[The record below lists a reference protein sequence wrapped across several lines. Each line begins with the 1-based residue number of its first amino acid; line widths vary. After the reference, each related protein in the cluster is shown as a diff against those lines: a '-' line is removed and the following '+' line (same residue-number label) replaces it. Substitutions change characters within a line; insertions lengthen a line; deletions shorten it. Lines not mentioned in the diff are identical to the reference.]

1 MVKKLA
7 IFLLFS
13 VFSYAFDL
21 NSSANALSSGKDL
34 QISLENLDTNG
45 SLNVGELVSRLKQS
59 SNYDA
64 LSFSSNSLNLKFIST
79 QKVPSALFV
88 KSINLALEDANISVA
103 RVNSLKNSNEI
114 SYGILA
120 LKSGGIDPNLLNFTL
135 SKSGFKIMGFDRLDG
150 NLALYPT
157 CQKWRRL
164 YRRRGR
170 CK

>member
-13 VFSYAFDL
+13 LFSYAFDL

-103 RVNSLKNSNEI
+103 RVKAALRSWDLIGLMEI
-114 SYGILA
+114 
-120 LKSGGIDPNLLNFTL
+120 
-135 SKSGFKIMGFDRLDG
+135 
-150 NLALYPT
+150 
-157 CQKWRRL
+157 
-164 YRRRGR
+164 
-170 CK
+170 

>member
-64 LSFSSNSLNLKFIST
+64 LSFSSNSLNLKFISKNL
-79 QKVPSALFV
+79 QKQSNLVKLF
-88 KSINLALEDANISVA
+88 
-103 RVNSLKNSNEI
+103 
-114 SYGILA
+114 
-120 LKSGGIDPNLLNFTL
+120 
-135 SKSGFKIMGFDRLDG
+135 
-150 NLALYPT
+150 
-157 CQKWRRL
+157 
-164 YRRRGR
+164 
-170 CK
+170 